1 MIKQMKNYGK
11 NYKKRKSM
19 MTYQLL
25 TETID
30 IGGAARITYGIV
42 AVTENGKTITSIR
55 DISCNREKAQ
65 AFVDL
70 CNTLGLSLLHID
82 DAVDDFLAEQ

>member
-1 MIKQMKNYGK
+1 MI
-11 NYKKRKSM
+11 
-19 MTYQLL
+19 YQLL

-30 IGGAARITYGIV
+30 IGGAARKTYGIA
-42 AVTENGKTITSIR
+42 AVTQDGETITSIR
-55 DISCNREKAQ
+55 DISCNREKVQ

>member
-1 MIKQMKNYGK
+1 MI
-11 NYKKRKSM
+11 
-19 MTYQLL
+19 YQLL

-30 IGGAARITYGIV
+30 IGDGTARITYGIA
-42 AVTENGKTITSIR
+42 AVTKNGKTITSIR

-65 AFVDL
+65 AFVDI
-70 CNTLGLSLLHID
+70 CNALGLSLLHID

>member
-1 MIKQMKNYGK
+1 
-11 NYKKRKSM
+11 M

-30 IGGAARITYGIV
+30 IGDGMARITYGIA
-42 AVTENGKTITSIR
+42 AVTQDGETITSIR

-82 DAVDDFLAEQ
+82 DAVDDFIAEQ

>member
-1 MIKQMKNYGK
+1 MKNYGS

-30 IGGAARITYGIV
+30 IGDGMARITYGIV
-42 AVTENGKTITSIR
+42 AVTENGKAITSIR
-55 DISCNREKAQ
+55 DISCDRGKAQ

>member
-1 MIKQMKNYGK
+1 MMI
-11 NYKKRKSM
+11 
-19 MTYQLL
+19 YQLL

-30 IGGAARITYGIV
+30 IGDGMARITYGIV

-55 DISCNREKAQ
+55 DISCNQKKAQ
-65 AFVDL
+65 AFVDI
-70 CNTLGLSLLHID
+70 CNSLDLSLLHID